1 MKKRNRFDLLR
12 GEHGASL
19 VELALLMPLF
29 FLLMAVA
36 VDLGRA
42 YYLVLE
48 VQGAAQ
54 AGAAYGVTNP
64 TDTAGMKA
72 AATDDAPN
80 VPNLT
85 VNTPTWGCEC
95 SDGTGYVAN
104 CPTASQPTCSGTT
117 LVDRVNVTVTATY
130 TTLFPWPKI
139 PSSMSFSS
147 SASMRSAGS

>member
-1 MKKRNRFDLLR
+1 MKKRDRFDLLR

-29 FLLMAVA
+29 FVLMALA

-48 VQGAAQ
+48 IQGAAQ

-64 TDTAGMKA
+64 TDTAGMKT

-85 VNTPTWGCEC
+85 VNTPTYGCEC

-104 CPTASQPTCSGTT
+104 CPSASQPTCSGTT
-117 LVDRVNVTVTATY
+117 LVYLVKVTVTATY
-130 TTLFPWPKI
+130 TTMFPWPKLNN
-139 PSSMSFSS
+139 MTFSS